1 MITEQKWLDYKKN
14 LNGSQF
20 SFKAWHFDS
29 VNRSVPLM
37 AIYTHPSPLNPA
49 WALNDL
55 NDLLHPL
62 HPLFSSDSFES
73 AEREIRFFFPEFCVE
88 DWMKE
93 EEPLFRVGQIQYDH
107 QKLTHTLAPHSWPQ
121 ICCFSLDDWG
131 LLAQIHRKLLHAMF
145 DIALLCVHCQCA
157 MNTDFNMRGNMCT
170 QFK

>member
-14 LNGSQF
+14 LNGSQC
-20 SFKAWHFDS
+20 SFQAWHFNS
-29 VNRSVPLM
+29 VSPGRSVALM

-88 DWMKE
+88 DWMKK
-93 EEPLFRVGQIQYDH
+93 EEPLFRARQIQYDH

-131 LLAQIHRKLLHAMF
+131 LLAQIHRKDAPCHVWYSF
-145 DIALLCVHCQCA
+145 I
-157 MNTDFNMRGNMCT
+157 MCPLSVCH
-170 QFK
+170 